1 MPEEELGVAVD
12 VGGQGLVQSD
22 EVLISAARL
31 GELAGRLVPLQAL
44 DSIDVRLAVRVGVR
58 VPLAADA
65 RVAAGALPLL
75 ELLELLVQLAGGHG
89 KDVVDDVGNDVVDD
103 IRDEVGDDLVGGSVR
118 NNKLRHL
125 VLSILDVF
133 LDGGDGSV
141 DTGPG
146 LVEGERTSELGSLEL
161 NGWESGREII
171 VVGERSALSG
181 SRVLGKR
188 EGGSGDSQNGCGE

>member
-65 RVAAGALPLL
+65 RVAAGTLPLL

-125 VLSILDVF
+125 VLSILDVL

>member
-1 MPEEELGVAVD
+1 MPQEELGVAVD

-22 EVLISAARL
+22 EVLVSAARL

-44 DSIDVRLAVRVGVR
+44 DGIDVRLAVRVGVR

-75 ELLELLVQLAGGHG
+75 ELLQLLVQLAGGHG
-89 KDVVDDVGNDVVDD
+89 EDVVDNVGDDVVDD
-103 IRDEVGDDLVGGSVR
+103 IRNEVGDDLVGGSVR
-118 NNKLRHL
+118 NDKLRHL
-125 VLSILDVF
+125 ILSILDVL

-141 DTGPG
+141 DTRPG

-161 NGWESGREII
+161 DGWESGREII

-181 SRVLGKR
+181 GRVLRKR